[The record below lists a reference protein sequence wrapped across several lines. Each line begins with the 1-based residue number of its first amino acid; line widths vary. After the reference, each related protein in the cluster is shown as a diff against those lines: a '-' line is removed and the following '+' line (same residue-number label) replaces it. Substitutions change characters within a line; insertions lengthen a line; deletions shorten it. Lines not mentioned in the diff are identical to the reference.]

1 MHIAGGSVF
10 LLQGRRKI
18 FQGGAG
24 QGREQNPLGMAGQQ
38 SNSGH
43 FQGGAGQGM
52 AGHSWKFS
60 GQGGPGQPIFPGLEW
75 GGAGRASLVDK
86 IAS

>member
-52 AGHSWKFS
+52 AGHS
-60 GQGGPGQPIFPGLEW
+60 
-75 GGAGRASLVDK
+75 
-86 IAS
+86 

>member
-43 FQGGAGQGM
+43 FQGGAGQ
-52 AGHSWKFS
+52 AEAAIL
-60 GQGGPGQPIFPGLEW
+60 PG
-75 GGAGRASLVDK
+75 GGACSRASL
-86 IAS
+86 ILTL